1 MAVLGYIGKEIYRV
15 YWGDIEE
22 EIEELQEEVQD
33 RMQDIRGRI
42 DTVLHVNEIKGR
54 WQRAISRARGERGA
68 ERLTRAMPALQCWEL
83 AVGTKV

>member
-15 YWGDIEE
+15 YWGDIED
-22 EIEELQEEVQD
+22 EIEELQGEVQD

-54 WQRAISRARGERGA
+54 WQRAISRARGERS
-68 ERLTRAMPALQCWEL
+68 RPRRAAWAFKP
-83 AVGTKV
+83 

>member
-1 MAVLGYIGKEIYRV
+1 VLGYIGKEIYRV

-54 WQRAISRARGERGA
+54 WQKAISRARGEWSARRRGLIGRGCDGGYIGHMA
-68 ERLTRAMPALQCWEL
+68 E
-83 AVGTKV
+83 